1 MRRNDAAAAYAEL
14 RRHTF
19 LKKIAYRLRR
29 VILKLVR

>member
-14 RRHTF
+14 SRHTF

-29 VILKLVR
+29 ILLRLVR